1 MNHFRFSSAELFKTI
16 VGALKTPFIAIAFF
30 LLVSPAFARIGETE
44 QQIEARYG
52 KSTLTVST
60 GNEPLQKVYQSSG
73 LNITVT
79 YLDGVSQREIFTKQ
93 DGSELSKNEIAILLE
108 ANAAGSKWIEDP
120 TATALAGMQG
130 WKLES
135 GGRTAAF
142 SRDNTRLVITT
153 DLVQKVFN
161 QRKAEDEKEKLK
173 GF

>member
-1 MNHFRFSSAELFKTI
+1 
-16 VGALKTPFIAIAFF
+16 LKTPFIAIAFF
-30 LLVSPAFARIGETE
+30 LLVAPAFARIGETE
-44 QQIEARYG
+44 QQIEKRYG

-108 ANAAGSKWIEDP
+108 ANTAGSKWIEDP
-120 TATALAGMQG
+120 TATSLAGMQG

-142 SRDNTRLVITT
+142 SRDKTRLVITT

>member
-1 MNHFRFSSAELFKTI
+1 M
-16 VGALKTPFIAIAFF
+16 GALKTPFIAIAFF
-30 LLVSPAFARIGETE
+30 LLVAPAFARIGETE
-44 QQIEARYG
+44 QQIEKRYG

-108 ANAAGSKWIEDP
+108 ANTAGSKWIEDP
-120 TATALAGMQG
+120 TATSLAGMQG

-142 SRDNTRLVITT
+142 SRDKTRLVITT

>member
-1 MNHFRFSSAELFKTI
+1 M
-16 VGALKTPFIAIAFF
+16 KTPFIAIAFF
-30 LLVSPAFARIGETE
+30 LLVAPAFARIGETE
-44 QQIEARYG
+44 QQIEKRYG

-108 ANAAGSKWIEDP
+108 ANTARSKWIEDP
-120 TATALAGMQG
+120 TATSLAGMQG

-142 SRDNTRLVITT
+142 SRDKTRLVITT

>member
-1 MNHFRFSSAELFKTI
+1 MTELSLR
-16 VGALKTPFIAIAFF
+16 ALKTLFVAVALS

-44 QQIEARYG
+44 QQIEKRYG

-60 GNEPLQKVYQSSG
+60 GNEPLQKGYQSSG

-120 TATALAGMQG
+120 TATSLAGVQG

-142 SRDNTRLVITT
+142 SRDKTRLVITT

>member
-1 MNHFRFSSAELFKTI
+1 
-16 VGALKTPFIAIAFF
+16 LKTPFIAIAFF
-30 LLVSPAFARIGETE
+30 LLVAPAFARIGETE
-44 QQIEARYG
+44 QQIEKRYG

-79 YLDGVSQREIFTKQ
+79 YLDGLSQREIFTKQ

-108 ANAAGSKWIEDP
+108 ANTAGSKWIEDP
-120 TATALAGMQG
+120 TATSLAGMQG

-142 SRDNTRLVITT
+142 SRDKTRLVITT

-161 QRKAEDEKEKLK
+161 QCKAEDEKEKLK

>member
-1 MNHFRFSSAELFKTI
+1 
-16 VGALKTPFIAIAFF
+16 LKTPFIAIAFF
-30 LLVSPAFARIGETE
+30 LLVAPAFARIGETE
-44 QQIEARYG
+44 QQIEKRYG

-108 ANAAGSKWIEDP
+108 ANTAGSKWIEDP
-120 TATALAGMQG
+120 TATSLAGMLG

-142 SRDNTRLVITT
+142 SRDKTRLVITT

>member
-1 MNHFRFSSAELFKTI
+1 MTELSL
-16 VGALKTPFIAIAFF
+16 GALKTPFIAIAFF
-30 LLVSPAFARIGETE
+30 LLVSLAFARIGETE
-44 QQIEARYG
+44 QQIEKRYG

-108 ANAAGSKWIEDP
+108 ANTAGSKWIEDP
-120 TATALAGMQG
+120 TATSLAGMQA

-142 SRDNTRLVITT
+142 SRDKTRLVITT

>member
-1 MNHFRFSSAELFKTI
+1 MKTYF
-16 VGALKTPFIAIAFF
+16 VAIA
-30 LLVSPAFARIGETE
+30 LLILMSHAFARIGETE

-79 YLDGVSQREIFTKQ
+79 YLDGVSQREIFSKP
-93 DGSELSKNEIAILLE
+93 DKSELSKNEIAILLE
-108 ANAAGSKWIEDP
+108 ANIAGSKWIEDP
-120 TATALAGMQG
+120 TAPLAGVQG

-142 SRDNTRLVITT
+142 SRDKTELVITT
-153 DLVQKVFN
+153 DLVQKAFN

>member
-1 MNHFRFSSAELFKTI
+1 MIELSLR
-16 VGALKTPFIAIAFF
+16 ALKTPFVAVALS
-30 LLVSPAFARIGETE
+30 LLVSPTFARIGETE
-44 QQIEARYG
+44 QQIEVRYG

-60 GNEPLQKVYQSSG
+60 GNEPLQKVYQASG

-79 YLDGVSQREIFTKQ
+79 YIDGVSQREIFIKQ
-93 DGSELSKNEIAILLE
+93 HGSSELTKNEIAILLE

-120 TATALAGMQG
+120 IATSLAGMQG
-130 WKLES
+130 WKLKS

-142 SRDNTRLVITT
+142 SRDKTRLVITT
-153 DLVQKVFN
+153 DIVQKAFN

>member
-1 MNHFRFSSAELFKTI
+1 M
-16 VGALKTPFIAIAFF
+16 KTPFIAIAFF
-30 LLVSPAFARIGETE
+30 LLVAPAFARIGETE
-44 QQIEARYG
+44 QQIEKRYG

-108 ANAAGSKWIEDP
+108 ANTAGSKWIEDP
-120 TATALAGMQG
+120 TATSLAGMQG

-142 SRDNTRLVITT
+142 SRDKTRLVITT

>member
-1 MNHFRFSSAELFKTI
+1 
-16 VGALKTPFIAIAFF
+16 LKTPFIAIAFF
-30 LLVSPAFARIGETE
+30 LLVAPAFARIGETE
-44 QQIEARYG
+44 QQIEKRYG

-108 ANAAGSKWIEDP
+108 ANTAGSKWIEDP
-120 TATALAGMQG
+120 TATSLAGMQG

-142 SRDNTRLVITT
+142 SRDKTRLVITT

-161 QRKAEDEKEKLK
+161 QCKAEDEKEKLK